1 MKDESPTRTDRHK
14 KPEKHGKRG
23 SRIRLIIMAVIV
35 LILIGGGVFAAQ
47 TYGKLKHNFSKSY
60 SGVESAT
67 KTSVKAGQPISVLLM
82 GTDTG
87 ALGRKD
93 KGRTDTMIVVTINPK
108 SNKTTMVSI
117 PRDTMVNLRTG
128 QNANAG
134 IEKINSAYTVDGA
147 GGAIKTVENL
157 INVPINYYAVMNMG
171 GLEKIVD
178 AIGGINVTVPFSW
191 SDSHTH
197 MSFTKGKAH
206 LNGKRALGFARM
218 RYEDPQGD
226 YGRQKR
232 QQQVITAIAKK
243 VLASKSPS
251 EYEKLMSLV
260 ADNLRTNLTF
270 DDLVGLAA
278 HDNVAIKNLKKSSL
292 QGTGAYIG
300 DESFQVTSTKEL
312 NRVSTLLRGQLGL
325 KKVTLNNFN
334 TRQNKQ
340 NVAAGFDF
348 SNGYNPIYTLYGGA
362 SVGAMEQSGT
372 VNS

>member
-1 MKDESPTRTDRHK
+1 MKDELPTRTDRHK

-60 SGVESAT
+60 SGVGST
-67 KTSVKAGQPISVLLM
+67 TQTTVKAGQPISVLLM

-117 PRDTMVNLRTG
+117 PRDTMVNLRSG
-128 QNANAG
+128 QNSNAG
-134 IEKINSAYTVDGA
+134 VEKINAAYTVDGA

-157 INVPINYYAVMNMG
+157 INVPINYYAIMNMG

-178 AIGGINVTVPFSW
+178 AIGGIDVTVPFSW

-278 HDNVAIKNLKKSSL
+278 HDNEAIQNLKKSSL

-300 DESFQVTSTKEL
+300 DEAFQVTSTKEL
-312 NRVSTLLRGQLGL
+312 NRVSALLRGQLGL

-348 SNGYNPIYTLYGGA
+348 SDGYNPTYNLYGGA
-362 SVGAMEQSGT
+362 SVGASGQSKT
-372 VNS
+372 AQ